1 MRKAFFPFSMM
12 KEVPMHCFYEKGL
25 AFTCVPGCNYCCSC
39 EPGYVFLSQE
49 DLQRLC
55 AYTSMDEDR
64 FIRTYCRLV
73 DMGSFSMVSL
83 LEKENYDCI
92 FLTKQGCSVYEA
104 RPRQCRTYPF
114 WRSVMENEES
124 WEAEKAS
131 CPGIGQG
138 KVYRK
143 EEIDEIL
150 RRQTGQEPIIRV

>member
-1 MRKAFFPFSMM
+1 
-12 KEVPMHCFYEKGL
+12 
-25 AFTCVPGCNYCCSC
+25 
-39 EPGYVFLSQE
+39 
-49 DLQRLC
+49 
-55 AYTSMDEDR
+55 MDEDR
-64 FIRTYCRLV
+64 FIRTYCRSV

-92 FLTKQGCSVYEA
+92 FLTKQGCSVYHA

-124 WEAEKAS
+124 WEAEKAL

-143 EEIDEIL
+143 AEIDEIL